1 MSSNASNPPKV
12 NDFDKGSVKTWPVM
26 ESHVEDAVYA
36 KDHIFGKFIVC
47 AICREYHPNSFE
59 GKREG
64 KIMAREPYWVA
75 YFNDHVNRS
84 SSHTIAVARKK
95 YIEDEEAKSGG
106 VKRNNP
112 QQQQL
117 SFAKKPKTLKGHTA
131 AEEASSYTEMALLEP
146 KRPTKFYL
154 RYPDSTLCRGI
165 LAQQDLDD
173 DHIQKGLECET
184 QYYMERQLYDNQK
197 FEGFDI
203 RSLFSK
209 KCTNSDVK

>member
-12 NDFDKGSVKTWPVM
+12 NDFDKVSVKTWPVM

-47 AICREYHPNSFE
+47 AICCEYHPDSFE

-84 SSHTIAVARKK
+84 SSHTIAVA
-95 YIEDEEAKSGG
+95 
-106 VKRNNP
+106 
-112 QQQQL
+112 
-117 SFAKKPKTLKGHTA
+117 A

-173 DHIQKGLECET
+173 DHIQKGLEYET